1 MPLTQ
6 NLYQLLS
13 LLCWLTN
20 LPELHLMN
28 YTTRV
33 NYLISMCTPPLLALQ
48 FKPSL
53 PAQWCVSSIFFY
65 LVWYIICTVNHKLL
79 HVVHLICMYL
89 FPMDQSL
96 QSLTFMAF
104 QFLLMIWNIIKLIS
118 YWPDRKLIKHFLVH
132 RLRLSSTNYLSTHI
146 HKARLRR
153 WKKATRPPCVDG

>member
-79 HVVHLICMYL
+79 HVVHLICMYVL
-89 FPMDQSL
+89 ISHGSEFTKPDMHGLSE
-96 QSLTFMAF
+96 
-104 QFLLMIWNIIKLIS
+104 FLLMIWNIIKVIS

-153 WKKATRPPCVDG
+153 WKKRQDPHV